1 MNLGVRAARVEVRP
15 RGLPLP
21 WLLVSGG
28 CGGAMAAWGWAGP
41 LEPAPSWSWPPGSGG
56 CGCGLRDRSPSRSRS
71 LSIWNC
77 LYSLFTVLMKLN
89 IILILTRLY
98 DTFHQRGRGHEVTV
112 TPLHVSCHVRVTAR
126 YRQVRRT
133 AGTPPVEL
141 ETKIKQRFAKISLS
155 RRREG
160 PY

>member
-56 CGCGLRDRSPSRSRS
+56 CGCGLRDRS
-71 LSIWNC
+71 LLLFIWNC
-77 LYSLFTVLMKLN
+77 LYSLFTVLMELI
-89 IILILTRLY
+89 IILILTRPY

-141 ETKIKQRFAKISLS
+141 ETKIKQRFAKIS
-155 RRREG
+155 
-160 PY
+160 

>member
-1 MNLGVRAARVEVRP
+1 MKVWLQPGFLHVNLGVRAARVEVRP

-56 CGCGLRDRSPSRSRS
+56 CGCGLRDLS
-71 LSIWNC
+71 LSSIWNC
-77 LYSLFTVLMKLN
+77 LYSLFTVLMELI

-98 DTFHQRGRGHEVTV
+98 DTFHPRGRGHEVTV
-112 TPLHVSCHVRVTAR
+112 TPLHVSCHVRVTVAR
-126 YRQVRRT
+126 YRQVRRS

-141 ETKIKQRFAKISLS
+141 ET
-155 RRREG
+155 
-160 PY
+160 

>member
-1 MNLGVRAARVEVRP
+1 MKVLLQPGFLHCNLGARVARVEVRP

-41 LEPAPSWSWPPGSGG
+41 LEPAPSGAWAWPPGSGG
-56 CGCGLRDRSPSRSRS
+56 CACGLRDLSLSLS

-77 LYSLFTVLMKLN
+77 LYSLFLKLF

-112 TPLHVSCHVRVTAR
+112 TPLHVSCPGDCCQVPAGAQELGDTA
-126 YRQVRRT
+126 
-133 AGTPPVEL
+133 
-141 ETKIKQRFAKISLS
+141 S
-155 RRREG
+155 RA
-160 PY
+160 

>member
-1 MNLGVRAARVEVRP
+1 MASVVKVLLQPGFLHCNLWVLAARVEVRP

-56 CGCGLRDRSPSRSRS
+56 CGCGLRDLS
-71 LSIWNC
+71 LSSICNC
-77 LYSLFTVLMKLN
+77 LYSLFLKLF

-112 TPLHVSCHVRVTAR
+112 TPLHVSCHVRVTVAR
-126 YRQVRRT
+126 YRQVRRS

-141 ETKIKQRFAKISLS
+141 ET
-155 RRREG
+155 
-160 PY
+160 

>member
-1 MNLGVRAARVEVRP
+1 MASVVKVWLQPRFLHCNLGVREVRVEVRP

-41 LEPAPSWSWPPGSGG
+41 LEPAPSGAWAWPPGSGG
-56 CGCGLRDRSPSRSRS
+56 WAMCGLRDRSLS

-77 LYSLFTVLMKLN
+77 FYSLFLELF
-89 IILILTRLY
+89 IILMY
-98 DTFHQRGRGHEVTV
+98 DTFHQRGRGHEVTGDCCQV
-112 TPLHVSCHVRVTAR
+112 PAGAQEAR
-126 YRQVRRT
+126 GHRQQSLKHRFNEGLRRFHDHK
-133 AGTPPVEL
+133 E
-141 ETKIKQRFAKISLS
+141 S
-155 RRREG
+155 

>member
-1 MNLGVRAARVEVRP
+1 MASVVKVLLQPGFLHCNLGVRAARVEVRP
-15 RGLPLP
+15 RGLPLL

-56 CGCGLRDRSPSRSRS
+56 CGCGLRDRSLS
-71 LSIWNC
+71 SIWNC
-77 LYSLFTVLMKLN
+77 LYSLFTVLMELL
-89 IILILTRLY
+89 IIHILTRLY

-126 YRQVRRT
+126 YRQVRRS

-141 ETKIKQRFAKISLS
+141 ET
-155 RRREG
+155 
-160 PY
+160 